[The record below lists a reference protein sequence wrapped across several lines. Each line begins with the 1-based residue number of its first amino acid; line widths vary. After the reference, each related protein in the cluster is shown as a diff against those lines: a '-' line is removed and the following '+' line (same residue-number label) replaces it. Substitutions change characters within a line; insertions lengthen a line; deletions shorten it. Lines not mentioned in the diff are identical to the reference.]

1 MRFAYF
7 ALALSLESVGAQ
19 SESAQSQ
26 FAAALAAR
34 ASSSTLAQ
42 QQTTGSA
49 LRKQEFP
56 TYPIVDSLFHLS
68 AGDQLRLRWW
78 GIGSGDQDLVVDTR
92 GDLVLP
98 DMGRVHATS
107 HSFKVV
113 RDSVEAM
120 LHRRTKV
127 SLIDLQ
133 IVKIMMAQVRISGL
147 VPSPGLFEV
156 PPGARLSQVIAQ
168 AGLDIDVLMR
178 RMQGGDAIWQ
188 PSQDRA
194 PSLRRVL
201 VIRGGVDSSW
211 YDLVQALRSGDPSQ
225 DPPLFYGDRIVL
237 VPRGP
242 IAQITGGVDFPG
254 GVEFVPGEPLNRFLF
269 AAGED
274 SSLTPE
280 VEGCSGQASVL
291 KMDSSVSLVRFPVKP
306 MPNRPQIAWV
316 LGKVQRQGAYS
327 LKLGTTAQD
336 LVAQAGGVPGG
347 TDSGVVVAIKRGWA
361 WLGAGRE
368 RGLAEATQYP
378 EVRFAMLAYFSQMRG
393 TYVDPQTPLQAGD
406 TVFVHPAEQVVW
418 VGGEVKKPGF
428 VPWKK
433 GAGIDDYV
441 AAAGGYADRAWST
454 RTRVFD
460 LQSGLSLE
468 AKSAAI
474 RPGAAVIVPESRY
487 IPPDQWLGIAASV
500 ASLALTMVIL
510 YVTVVK

>member
-1 MRFAYF
+1 MTRTVLLS
-7 ALALSLESVGAQ
+7 LALSLGSASAQQ
-19 SESAQSQ
+19 SEL
-26 FAAALAAR
+26 AAALAAG
-34 ASSSTLAQ
+34 ASPSAFS
-42 QQTTGSA
+42 QQTSGSL

-56 TYPIVDSLFHLS
+56 AYPIVDSLFHLS
-68 AGDQLRLRWW
+68 TGDQLRLRWW

-92 GDLVLP
+92 GDLILP
-98 DMGRVHATS
+98 DMGRVHATGK
-107 HSFKVV
+107 SFRSV
-113 RDSVEAM
+113 RDTVEAM
-120 LHRRTKV
+120 LRKRTKV
-127 SLIDLQ
+127 TLIDLQ
-133 IVKIMMAQVRISGL
+133 IVKIMIAQIRISGL
-147 VPSPGLFEV
+147 APSPGLFEV
-156 PPGARLSQVIAQ
+156 PPGARLSQVLAQ
-168 AGLDIDVLMR
+168 AGLDIDVLMH

-188 PSQDRA
+188 PSMERV
-194 PSLRRVL
+194 PSLRHIL
-201 VIRGGVDSSW
+201 LIRGGVDSSW

-254 GVEFVPGEPLNRFLF
+254 GVEFLPGEPLKKFLF

-274 SSLTPE
+274 SNLVPE
-280 VEGCSGQASVL
+280 VEGHSESPSSIL
-291 KMDSSVSLVRFPVKP
+291 MDPTITLVRFPVKP
-306 MPNRPQIAWV
+306 MPDRPRIAWV
-316 LGKVQRQGAYS
+316 LGKVQRQGAYH
-327 LKLGTTAQD
+327 LTPGTTAQD
-336 LVAQAGGVPGG
+336 LVAMAGGIPGG
-347 TDSGVVVAIKRGWA
+347 ADSGVVVAIKRGWA

-433 GAGIDDYV
+433 GTGIDEYV
-441 AAAGGYADRAWST
+441 AAAGGYADRAWAS

-468 AKSAAI
+468 ARSAAI

-487 IPPDQWLGIAASV
+487 IPPDQWLGIAVSV
-500 ASLALTMVIL
+500 ASLALTTVIL
-510 YVTVVK
+510 YITVVK

>member
-1 MRFAYF
+1 MMRYVLLSVAIS
-7 ALALSLESVGAQ
+7 LASSTAQ
-19 SESAQSQ
+19 QAEL
-26 FAAALAAR
+26 AAALAAG
-34 ASSSTLAQ
+34 ASPSTLS
-42 QQTTGSA
+42 QQTPGSL

-56 TYPIVDSLFHLS
+56 AYPIVDSLFHLS
-68 AGDQLRLRWW
+68 TGDQLRLRWW

-92 GDLVLP
+92 GDLILP
-98 DMGRVHATS
+98 DMGRVHATGK
-107 HSFKVV
+107 SFRSV
-113 RDSVEAM
+113 RDTVEAI
-120 LHRRTKV
+120 LRKRTKV

-133 IVKIMMAQVRISGL
+133 IVKIMVAQVRISGL

-156 PPGARLSQVIAQ
+156 PPGARLSQVLAQ
-168 AGLDIDVLMR
+168 AGLDVEVLMR

-188 PSQDRA
+188 PSTDRV
-194 PSLRRVL
+194 PSLRRIL
-201 VIRGGVDSSW
+201 VIRGGSDSSW
-211 YDLVQALRSGDPSQ
+211 YDLVQALRSGDPTQ
-225 DPPLFYGDRIVL
+225 DPPLFYGDRVVL
-237 VPRGP
+237 VSRGP
-242 IAQITGGVDFPG
+242 IAQVTGGVDFPG
-254 GVEFVPGEPLNRFLF
+254 GVEFVPGEPLKRFLS

-274 SSLTPE
+274 SDLIPE
-280 VEGCSGQASVL
+280 VEGHTEKSSDL
-291 KMDSSVSLVRFPVKP
+291 LMDSSITLVRFPVKP
-306 MPNRPQIAWV
+306 LPTRPQIAWI

-327 LKLGTTAQD
+327 LKPGTTAQD
-336 LVAQAGGVPGG
+336 LVAQAGGIPGG
-347 TDSGVVVAIKRGWA
+347 ADSGVVVAIKRGWA

-441 AAAGGYADRAWST
+441 AAAGGYADRSWAS

-487 IPPDQWLGIAASV
+487 IPPDQWLGIAVSV

-510 YVTVVK
+510 YITVK

>member
-1 MRFAYF
+1 MMRYAILS
-7 ALALSLESVGAQ
+7 LALSLGAA
-19 SESAQSQ
+19 SAQQ
-26 FAAALAAR
+26 ADLVAALAGGATP
-34 ASSSTLAQ
+34 ASFTQ
-42 QQTTGSA
+42 QQTSGSL
-49 LRKQEFP
+49 LRKQDFP
-56 TYPIVDSLFHLS
+56 AYPIVDSLFHLS
-68 AGDQLRLRWW
+68 TGDQLRLRWW
-78 GIGSGDQDLVVDTR
+78 GIGTGDQDLVVDTR
-92 GDLVLP
+92 GDLILP
-98 DMGRVHATS
+98 DMGRIHTTGI
-107 HSFKVV
+107 SFRVV

-133 IVKIMMAQVRISGL
+133 ITKIVMAQVRVSGL
-147 VPSPGLFEV
+147 VPTPGLFEV
-156 PPGARLSQVIAQ
+156 APGTRLSAVLPQ
-168 AGLDIDVLMR
+168 AGLDLGALLH

-188 PSQDRA
+188 PSQDRI

-201 VIRGGVDSSW
+201 VIRCDKDSAW

-225 DPPLFYGDRIVL
+225 DPSLFYGDRVVL
-237 VPRGP
+237 IPRGP
-242 IAQITGGVDFPG
+242 LAQITGGTNFPG
-254 GVEFVPGEPLNRFLF
+254 GVEFVPGETLRQFLL

-274 SSLTPE
+274 TSLTPE
-280 VEGCSGQASVL
+280 VDGRSGSPAGI
-291 KMDSSVSLVRFPVKP
+291 KMDSSVILVRFPTRP
-306 MPNRPQIAWV
+306 LPAHPQIAWI
-316 LGKVQRQGAYS
+316 LGKVRSSGAYS
-327 LKLGTTAQD
+327 LKPGATAQD
-336 LVAQAGGVPGG
+336 LVAQAGGIPGG
-347 TDSGVVVAIKRGWA
+347 DDSGVVVAIKRGWA

-368 RGLAEATQYP
+368 HGLAEATQYP

-441 AAAGGYADRAWST
+441 ASAGGYAARSWAS

-468 AKSAAI
+468 AKSATI
-474 RPGAAVIVPESRY
+474 RPGAAVIVPEARY
-487 IPPDQWLGIAASV
+487 IPPDQWLGIAASI

>member
-1 MRFAYF
+1 MTRYAILL
-7 ALALSLESVGAQ
+7 LALSLGSAKAQ
-19 SESAQSQ
+19 QAELT
-26 FAAALAAR
+26 AALAAG
-34 ASSSTLAQ
+34 AST
-42 QQTTGSA
+42 QTSGSL
-49 LRKQEFP
+49 LRKQDFP
-56 TYPIVDSLFHLS
+56 AYPIVDTLFHLS
-68 AGDQLRLRWW
+68 TGDQLRLRWW

-98 DMGRVHATS
+98 DMGRIHTTGI
-107 HSFKVV
+107 SFRSV

-120 LHRRTKV
+120 LHKRTKV

-133 IVKIMMAQVRISGL
+133 ITKIVMAQVRIAGL

-156 PPGARLSQVIAQ
+156 APGTRLSAVLPQ
-168 AGLDIDVLMR
+168 AGLDLGILLH

-188 PSQDRA
+188 SSQDRT

-201 VIRGGVDSSW
+201 VIRGNKDSVW
-211 YDLVQALRSGDPSQ
+211 YDLVRALRSGDPLQ
-225 DPPLFYGDRIVL
+225 DPPLFYGDRVVMI
-237 VPRGP
+237 PRGP
-242 IAQITGGVDFPG
+242 VVQITGGTNFPG
-254 GVEFVPGEPLNRFLF
+254 GVEFIPGETLGQFLL

-274 SSLTPE
+274 TTLAPE
-280 VEGCSGQASVL
+280 VDGRSGSSAGL
-291 KMDSSVSLVRFPVKP
+291 RMDSSMTLVRFPTKALP
-306 MPNRPQIAWV
+306 THPQIAWI
-316 LGKVQRQGAYS
+316 LGKVRNSGAYP
-327 LKLGTTAQD
+327 LKSGTTAQD
-336 LVAQAGGVPGG
+336 LVTQAGGIPGG
-347 TDSGVVVAIKRGWA
+347 EDSGVVVAIKRGWA

-393 TYVDPQTPLQAGD
+393 TYVDPHTPLQAGD

-433 GAGIDDYV
+433 GAGVEDYV
-441 AAAGGYADRAWST
+441 AAAGGYADRAWAS

-468 AKSAAI
+468 ARSAAI
-474 RPGAAVIVPESRY
+474 RPGAAVIVPEARY
-487 IPPDQWLGIAASV
+487 IPPDQWVGIAASV